1 MLFHDRADAGRQL
14 ARALSTYKNED
25 CVVLAL
31 PRGGVPVAKEVAK
44 ALRAP
49 LELVFVRK
57 IGAPQQPEL
66 AVGAIVDGSGPII
79 VRNEG
84 VIGALG
90 VRQKEFDAIC
100 RRELDEIERRR
111 SYYLQGHSPVSP
123 AGRVAIVIDDGIA
136 TGATTR
142 AALEA
147 TRRRGPKKLV
157 LAVPVA
163 SKDAIESLSE
173 DADEIV
179 CLATPEPFDSVGRF
193 YDDFDQLTH
202 QNVRVLLSE
211 AADEYAGTKVV

>member
-1 MLFHDRADAGRQL
+1 MLFHDRTDAGRQL
-14 ARALSTYKNED
+14 AQALSPYKKED

-31 PRGGVPVAKEVAK
+31 PRGGVPVAKEVAR

-49 LELVFVRK
+49 LELVLVRK
-57 IGAPQQPEL
+57 IGAPHQPEL

-79 VRNEG
+79 VRNES
-84 VIGALG
+84 VMRALG
-90 VRQKEFDAIC
+90 VRQEEFDTIC

-111 SYYLQGHSPVSP
+111 AYYLQGHSPVSP

-147 TRRRGPKKLV
+147 TRRRAPKKLV

-163 SKDAIESLSE
+163 SRDAIESLSE

-202 QNVRVLLSE
+202 QQVRVLMAE
-211 AADEYAGTKVV
+211 AAKANADTKV

>member
-1 MLFHDRADAGRQL
+1 MLFRDRSDAGRQL
-14 ARALSTYKNED
+14 AQALSLYKKED
-25 CVVLAL
+25 CVILAL

-44 ALRAP
+44 LLRAP

-57 IGAPQQPEL
+57 IGAPHQPEL

-79 VRNEG
+79 VRNES
-84 VIGALG
+84 VIRALG
-90 VRQKEFDAIC
+90 VRETEFGIIC
-100 RRELDEIERRR
+100 KRELDEIGRRR
-111 SYYLQGHSPVSP
+111 SYYLQGHTPVSP

-142 AALEA
+142 AALQA
-147 TRRRGPKKLV
+147 TRRRAPRKLV

-163 SKDAIESLSE
+163 SRDAIESLSE

-193 YDDFDQLTH
+193 YDNFEQLTH
-202 QNVRVLLSE
+202 QQVRILLAE
-211 AADEYAGTKVV
+211 AAEASADSQA